1 MKPAASSR
9 RSAARR
15 LQAGAAAVE
24 LAMVLSATIVLMPA
38 VALFA
43 KVFFQYSVIKEA
55 TRDAATYLA
64 TLPPAAV
71 KDDTERARAIALA
84 QRIVSDAAAG
94 AGLGGTTTVEP
105 AYVEC
110 DGHSCAGLLPEV
122 FIVKATLSID
132 DELFNAL
139 TGPWTDYETKIWE
152 VSAQSTIPF
161 SK

>member
-1 MKPAASSR
+1 MKPGASPR
-9 RSAARR
+9 RPARLR
-15 LQAGAAAVE
+15 LQAGVAAVE
-24 LAMVLSATIVLMPA
+24 LALVLSATIVLMPA

-43 KVFFQYSVIKEA
+43 KVFFQYSVIKQA
-55 TRDAATYLA
+55 TRDAGVYLGS
-64 TLPPAAV
+64 LPAAAV
-71 KDDTERARAIALA
+71 KDDTERGRAFTVV
-84 QRIVSDAAAG
+84 QRIVSEAAAG
-94 AGLGGTTTVEP
+94 AGLGGSTTVEP

-122 FIVKATLSID
+122 FIVKATLSIN

-139 TGPWTDYETKIWE
+139 TGPWTDYDTKIWQ